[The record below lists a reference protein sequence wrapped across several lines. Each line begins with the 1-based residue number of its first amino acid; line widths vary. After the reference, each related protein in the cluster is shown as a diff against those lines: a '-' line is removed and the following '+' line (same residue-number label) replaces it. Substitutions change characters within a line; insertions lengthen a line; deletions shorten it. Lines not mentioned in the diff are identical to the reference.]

1 MSVLFLVEDIAGRPL
16 FVNACN
22 FLLVSLH
29 GSLSCVHFT
38 IKENNV
44 LRRHIFFPRFVNVRF
59 FILTLKG
66 WMGGLTR
73 YNKFHRPCY
82 QDPDNALVLPQSL

>member
-22 FLLVSLH
+22 FLSVSLH

-44 LRRHIFFPRFVNVRF
+44 LRHHVYFKFVNV
-59 FILTLKG
+59 
-66 WMGGLTR
+66 
-73 YNKFHRPCY
+73 C
-82 QDPDNALVLPQSL
+82 LVIFTF